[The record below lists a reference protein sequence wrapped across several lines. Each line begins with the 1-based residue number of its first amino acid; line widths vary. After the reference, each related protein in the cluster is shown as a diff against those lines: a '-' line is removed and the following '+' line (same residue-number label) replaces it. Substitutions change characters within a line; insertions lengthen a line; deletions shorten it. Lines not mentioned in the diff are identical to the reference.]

1 MTARRQHT
9 DSEMLAFCM
18 SEDAPT
24 PKVTTFRVDPDVL
37 DRLDAY
43 AARTRRSRNSAVN
56 YLLLVALDHLDER
69 PER

>member
-1 MTARRQHT
+1 MTAPRRRT
-9 DSEMLAFCM
+9 DSNTLADM
-18 SEDAPT
+18 SADAPT

-56 YLLLVALDHLDER
+56 YLLMVALDHLD
-69 PER
+69 PERLEP